1 MADMKETIEWCPH
14 CDTECTFHPTEDQM
28 IGTCTNCGRRIV
40 LCDKCCELNPNV
52 GDRQCE
58 DCKFC
63 DLANFMNYLKGFV
76 TVEKFLESLNPT
88 LTDMTTG
95 VPDGCT
101 PTLDDYI
108 NDTWGDSVNWDV
120 KYWDIYRMV
129 KECFL
134 NEESTEEEC
143 RDVVQRI
150 IEKNRE

>member
-1 MADMKETIEWCPH
+1 
-14 CDTECTFHPTEDQM
+14 
-28 IGTCTNCGRRIV
+28 
-40 LCDKCCELNPNV
+40 
-52 GDRQCE
+52 
-58 DCKFC
+58 
-63 DLANFMNYLKGFV
+63 MNYLKGFV
-76 TVEKFLESLNPT
+76 TVEKFLESLNPP

-95 VPDGCT
+95 VPDGST